1 MLLFN
6 WNKIFET
13 CKGNASEMVLV
24 LKMLVDKQIPN
35 NRFDRIYKY
44 TDIDFRGESFLL
56 HPDVLLYNCYQY
68 GYKDVCIYAALASLR
83 SYAEYKANGKT
94 TLDVLHLP
102 VDPFI
107 FLNNHSLLRIQHDGI
122 HFLYEE
128 APTEIH

>member
-1 MLLFN
+1 MLLYN

-13 CKGNASEMVLV
+13 CKGNVSEMVVV
-24 LKMLVDKQIPN
+24 LKMLVEKQIPN

-44 TDIDFRGESFLL
+44 TDIDFRGEYFLL

-83 SYAEYKANGKT
+83 SYAEYKAHGKT

-107 FLNNHSLLRIQHDGI
+107 FLQNFSLLRVIGDQI
-122 HFLYEE
+122 HFKYEE
-128 APTEIH
+128 APTEKH

>member
-1 MLLFN
+1 MLFYN
-6 WNKIFET
+6 WKKIFET
-13 CKGNASEMVLV
+13 CKGNASEMVRV
-24 LKMLVDKQIPN
+24 LKMLVEKQIPLN
-35 NRFDRIYKY
+35 QYDRIYKY
-44 TDIDFRGESFLL
+44 SSIDFRGECFLL
-56 HPDVLLYNCYQY
+56 HPDVLLYNAYQY
-68 GYKDVCIYAALASLR
+68 GYKDVCIYVAMASLR